1 MSTPP
6 LSHLIFGSLACDS
19 PAFAELS
26 REILGAGKSLRFQAR
41 GASMAPLVRDG
52 DTLTVEP
59 VAAAQL
65 GVGDL
70 ALFCREPGAVVVHR
84 VVRVEAGA
92 QGRRFLMQGD
102 AVAHPD
108 GLFAEGDIH
117 GRVTAL
123 ERGGARLELA
133 RPAMRLLGWLAVLRS
148 RHHLRHGALLR
159 LAGWLIKRL
168 PPFSRYLA
176 EGAGS
181 PRR

>member
-1 MSTPP
+1 MSTTPP
-6 LSHLIFGSLACDS
+6 SQLITGSIACDS
-19 PAFAELS
+19 PGFAELS
-26 REILGAGKSLRFQAR
+26 RAILGAGKSLRFQAR

-59 VAAAQL
+59 VTAAQL
-65 GVGDL
+65 GVGDV
-70 ALFCREPGAVVVHR
+70 ALFGREPEAVVVHR
-84 VVRVEAGA
+84 VIRIEAGP

-108 GLFAEGDIH
+108 GLIAEGDIH
-117 GRVTAL
+117 GRVTAV

-133 RPAMRLLGWLAVLRS
+133 RPAMRVLCWLAVLRS

-176 EGAGS
+176 
-181 PRR
+181 